1 MCLTARTLEE
11 GGIATVVIGSALDI
25 TEHCGT
31 PRFIFNDLPLGNP
44 LGKPF
49 DRRMQRKS
57 VELALNLAETASI
70 PGIAISTDFRWSNN
84 DDWKE
89 NYARVDDSNRE
100 ALLQMGEENRRRRA
114 LNHTRG
120 ITRK

>member
-1 MCLTARTLEE
+1 VCLTARTLEA

-49 DRRMQRKS
+49 DQSMQRKS
-57 VELALNLAETASI
+57 VDLALNLADTASA
-70 PGIAISTDFRWSNN
+70 PGITISTDFRWSDNE
-84 DDWKE
+84 DWKE
-89 NYARVDDSNRE
+89 NYARVDDSNKQ
-100 ALLQMGEENRRRRA
+100 ALLQLGEENRKQRA
-114 LNHTRG
+114 LNRSRG

>member
-1 MCLTARTLEE
+1 M
-11 GGIATVVIGSALDI
+11 VIGSALDI

-49 DRRMQRKS
+49 DQSMQRKS
-57 VELALNLAETASI
+57 VDLALNLAETASAS
-70 PGIAISTDFRWSNN
+70 GAVISTGFRWADN
-84 DDWKE
+84 DNWKE
-89 NYARVDDSNRE
+89 NYARVDGSNRE
-100 ALLQMGEENRRRRA
+100 ALLQMGEENRRQRA
-114 LNHTRG
+114 LNHARG

>member
-1 MCLTARTLEE
+1 M
-11 GGIATVVIGSALDI
+11 VIGSALDI

-49 DRRMQRKS
+49 DKSMQRKS
-57 VELALNLAETASI
+57 VDLALNLAETASK
-70 PGIAISTDFRWSNN
+70 PGVVISTGFRWADN
-84 DDWKE
+84 DDWKD

-100 ALLQMGEENRRRRA
+100 ALLRMGEENRRHRA
-114 LNHTRG
+114 LNNARG
-120 ITRK
+120 INRK

>member
-1 MCLTARTLEE
+1 MCLTARTLEA

-31 PRFIFNDLPLGNP
+31 PRTIFNDLPLGNP

-49 DRRMQRKS
+49 DKSMQRKS
-57 VELALNLAETASI
+57 VDLALNLAETASA
-70 PGIAISTDFRWSNN
+70 PGIAIPTDFRWSDNE
-84 DDWKE
+84 DWKE
-89 NYARVDDSNRE
+89 NYSRVDDSNRQS
-100 ALLQMGEENRRRRA
+100 LLQMGEENRKQRA
-114 LNHTRG
+114 LNHSRG

>member
-1 MCLTARTLEE
+1 VCLTARTLEA

-25 TEHCGT
+25 AEHCGT

-49 DRRMQRKS
+49 DKSMQRKS
-57 VELALNLAETASI
+57 VDLALNLVETASA
-70 PGIAISTDFRWSNN
+70 PGIAISTDFRWSDNE
-84 DDWKE
+84 DWKE
-89 NYARVDDSNRE
+89 NFGRVDDSNRQ

-114 LNHTRG
+114 LNRARG

>member
-1 MCLTARTLEE
+1 MSLAARTLEA
-11 GGIATVVIGSALDI
+11 GGITTVVIGSALDI

-49 DRRMQRKS
+49 DKNMQRKS
-57 VELALNLAETASI
+57 VDFALNLAENASA
-70 PGIAISTDFRWSNN
+70 PGVVISTGFKWSDN

-89 NYARVDDSNRE
+89 NYARVDDSNRQ
-100 ALLQMGEENRRRRA
+100 ALLRMGEENRRQRA
-114 LNHTRG
+114 LNHARG
-120 ITRK
+120 LTRK

>member
-1 MCLTARTLEE
+1 MCLTARTLEA

-25 TEHCGT
+25 AEHCGT

-44 LGKPF
+44 LGIPF
-49 DRRMQRKS
+49 DKSMQRKS
-57 VELALNLAETASI
+57 VELALNLAETATAS
-70 PGIAISTDFRWSNN
+70 GTVISTDFRWSDS

-89 NYARVDDSNRE
+89 NYARVDDSNRQ
-100 ALLQMGEENRRRRA
+100 ALLQMGEENRRQRA
-114 LNHTRG
+114 LNHARG

>member
-1 MCLTARTLEE
+1 M
-11 GGIATVVIGSALDI
+11 VIGSALDI

-49 DRRMQRKS
+49 DKSMQQKS
-57 VELALNLAETASI
+57 VDLALNLAETASA
-70 PGIAISTDFRWSNN
+70 PGVVVSTNFEWSENES
-84 DDWKE
+84 WKE
-89 NYARVDDSNRE
+89 SYARVNDSNRE
-100 ALLQMGEENRRRRA
+100 ALLQMGEENRRQRA
-114 LNHTRG
+114 LNRARG